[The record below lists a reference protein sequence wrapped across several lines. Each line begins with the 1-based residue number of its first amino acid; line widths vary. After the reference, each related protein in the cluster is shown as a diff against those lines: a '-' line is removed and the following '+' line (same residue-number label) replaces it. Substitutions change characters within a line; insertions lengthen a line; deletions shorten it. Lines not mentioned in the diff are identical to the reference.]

1 MQHPNTPVL
10 QHSIEKVELC
20 PGRGLK
26 TMTSEPLLIVDDLK
40 VYFDTDLGVAKAV
53 DGVTYQVRRGE
64 TVCLVGES
72 GCGKTVSA
80 LSILGL
86 LPQPPARIAGG
97 RVLFKGRNLLELP
110 EKDLQSLRGREISM
124 VFQEPMTSLNPVFTV
139 GHQIGEVIVNH
150 EGVSHQEAEE
160 RILKLLHD
168 VGIPSPEERIH
179 DYPHNL
185 SGGQRQRI
193 MIAMSLAC
201 GPDLVIADEPTTA
214 LDVTIQAQIL
224 NLFRELQK
232 EKGMAILQITHD
244 LSVVAGVADRIYVMY
259 AGMVVEEGS
268 VWQIFRD
275 PCHPYT
281 MGLLES
287 LPGRREKGEQLAT
300 IPGAVPDPSR
310 KPAGCPFHPR
320 CAYVQEGCRSRF
332 PEMCD
337 FGDDHL
343 ARCPIMHGERRA
355 QSA

>member
-1 MQHPNTPVL
+1 
-10 QHSIEKVELC
+10 
-20 PGRGLK
+20 
-26 TMTSEPLLIVDDLK
+26 MTSEPLLIVDDLK

-53 DGVTYQVRRGE
+53 DGVSYQVRRGE

-97 RVLFKGRNLLELP
+97 EVLFKGRNLLELG
-110 EKDLQSLRGREISM
+110 EEDLQRVRGREISM

-139 GHQIGEVIVNH
+139 GHQIEEVITTH
-150 EGVSHQEAEE
+150 EGASHKEAEK

-185 SGGQRQRI
+185 SGGQRQRV
-193 MIAMSLAC
+193 MIAMALAC
-201 GPDLVIADEPTTA
+201 GPDLIIADEPTTA

-224 NLFRELQK
+224 NLFRELQEK
-232 EKGMAILQITHD
+232 KGMAILQITHD
-244 LSVVAGVADRIYVMY
+244 LSVVAGMADRIYVMY
-259 AGMVVEEGS
+259 AGIVVEEGS

-275 PCHPYT
+275 PSHPYT

-287 LPGRREKGEQLAT
+287 LPGRREKGQELAT
-300 IPGAVPDPSR
+300 IPGAVPDPTR

-320 CAYVQEGCRSRF
+320 CTYVQEDCRSQF
-332 PEMCD
+332 PEMYN
-337 FGDDHL
+337 FGDNHL
-343 ARCPIMHGERRA
+343 ARCPIIHAERRA
-355 QSA
+355 HSA

>member
-1 MQHPNTPVL
+1 
-10 QHSIEKVELC
+10 
-20 PGRGLK
+20 
-26 TMTSEPLLIVDDLK
+26 MTSEPLLIVDDLK

>member
-1 MQHPNTPVL
+1 
-10 QHSIEKVELC
+10 
-20 PGRGLK
+20 
-26 TMTSEPLLIVDDLK
+26 MTSEPLLIVNDLK

-53 DGVTYQVRRGE
+53 DGVSYQVRRGE

-97 RVLFKGRNLLELP
+97 EVLFKARNLLELA
-110 EKDLQSLRGREISM
+110 EEDLQSVRGREISM

-139 GHQIGEVIVNH
+139 GYQIEEVITNH
-150 EGVSHQEAEE
+150 EGASPKEAEE
-160 RILKLLHD
+160 RIFKLLHD

-185 SGGQRQRI
+185 SGGQRQRV
-193 MIAMSLAC
+193 MIAMALAC

-224 NLFRELQK
+224 NLFRELQEK
-232 EKGMAILQITHD
+232 KGMAILQITHD
-244 LSVVAGVADRIYVMY
+244 LSVVAGIADRIYVMY
-259 AGMVVEEGS
+259 AGIVVEEGS
-268 VWQIFRD
+268 AWQIFRD
-275 PCHPYT
+275 TSHPYT

-287 LPGRREKGEQLAT
+287 LPARREKGQELAT
-300 IPGAVPDPSR
+300 IPGAVPDPTR

-320 CAYVQEGCRSRF
+320 CAYVQEGCRSQF
-332 PEMCD
+332 PGMYN
-337 FGDDHL
+337 FGDNHK
-343 ARCPIMHGERRA
+343 ARCPIIHAEREA
-355 QSA
+355 KSDV